1 MTLNRR
7 QFTGSLGVLMLSAMS
22 GNAWSSLKGV
32 DNRVDFISLYL
43 VNVTKA
49 RNFSHSTWHN
59 RQHIFIAMKSGKHV
73 GWAEVLGSKNDLDFD
88 IAKWGAFLK
97 PLIGSGIEE
106 AIEFGR
112 QEYFKGN
119 WNAKN
124 SEPALMGLYDLL
136 GKIANKPT
144 IDIWGLKGNKPVPA
158 VFTILEREVDMAL
171 EQAAI
176 AKEQGLTSHVKVKL
190 FGEFE
195 LDLQLITAMRAFFGN
210 ETKIIGDPNR
220 GYKYL
225 NSIDEVAEVMIKLN
239 EAGMDAVEDPSE
251 LDKAGWIELESKVG
265 KLALVPDHIMR
276 PAHKGIEIFSPEMGS
291 YFNLHPNTM
300 GTFTELN
307 KLASKIKESGK
318 GLMVGDSSLIGPACT
333 FWQQIAI
340 GNGAAWVE
348 AIEKPQESDVF
359 SRCVTGSATK
369 MNSKGEIELIRK
381 KPGFG
386 LSINENKLKKLSDK
400 YATV

>member
-1 MTLNRR
+1 LI
-7 QFTGSLGVLMLSAMS
+7 LSAMS
-22 GNAWSSLKGV
+22 GNALSSSVKGSKNKL
-32 DNRVDFISLYL
+32 DSISLYM

-59 RQHIFIAMKSGKHV
+59 RQHLFIAMKSGEHT
-73 GWAEVLGSKNDLDFD
+73 GWAEVLASKNDLNFD
-88 IAKWGAFLK
+88 IANWGSFMK
-97 PLIGSGIEE
+97 PLIGSGIDE

-112 QEYFKGN
+112 KEYFAGN
-119 WNAKN
+119 WNAKT
-124 SEPALMGLYDLL
+124 SEPALMGLYDLM

-144 IDIWGLKGNKPVPA
+144 IDIWGLTGNKPVPA
-158 VFTILEREVDMAL
+158 VFTILEREVDKAL
-171 EQAAI
+171 EQAAT

-195 LDLQLITAMRAFFGN
+195 LDLQLITAMREFFGKD
-210 ETKIIGDPNR
+210 TKIIGDPNR
-220 GYKYL
+220 GYKHL
-225 NSIDEVAEVMIKLN
+225 NSIEEVAEAMIKLN

-276 PAHKGIEIFSPEMGS
+276 PAHKGIDIFSPDMGS

-300 GTFTELN
+300 GTYVELN

-348 AIEKPQESDVF
+348 AIEKPQESDVL
-359 SRCVTGSATK
+359 SKCVEVISTK
-369 MNSKGEIELIRK
+369 LNQQGEIELVK
-381 KPGFG
+381 KNPGFG
-386 LSINENKLKKLSDK
+386 LAINESKLKELSDK